1 MMRRLLKYVGITL
14 LLLVGLAVAGLF
26 AMAEYRRA
34 SPDADALAALESDSQ
49 VTVAEDRWLVYR
61 PVGTTPRTGVILYPG
76 ASCDVRGYAPVLR
89 ELAAQGYL
97 VVNVHMPFDF
107 SIFAPKRALEV
118 RAAYPE
124 IERWVLVGHS
134 MGGAMAAQ
142 FVHDYPDVMQ
152 GLVMW
157 DSYPPGTADLSGR
170 DLPVWNIHRAT
181 PEGAAPES
189 FEARRPLYPD
199 DSRWVAIAGGNHM
212 NFGSFI
218 GGAYVEQ
225 WEATISRGDQQA
237 QVLAATLDAVR
248 TVAAP

>member
-1 MMRRLLKYVGITL
+1 MRKLFRYVGITA
-14 LLLVGLAVAGLF
+14 LLLVVLAVAGLYV
-26 AMAEYRRA
+26 MAEVRRA
-34 SPDADALAALESDSQ
+34 VPTAEALAALHSDDR
-49 VTVAEDRWLVYR
+49 VTVSQERWLVYR
-61 PVGTTPRTGVILYPG
+61 PTGMTPRTGVILYPG

-89 ELAAQGYL
+89 EVAAQGFL
-97 VVNVHMPFDF
+97 VVNVDMPFDF

-118 RAAYPE
+118 REAFPE

-142 FVHDYPDVMQ
+142 FVHDHPDAIQ

-157 DSYPPGTADLSGR
+157 DSYPPGAADLSSR

-181 PEGAAPES
+181 PDGAPPES
-189 FEARRPLYPD
+189 FAARRPLYPV
-199 DSRWVAIAGGNHM
+199 DSQWVAIAGGNHM
-212 NFGSFI
+212 NFGSFD

-225 WEATISRGDQQA
+225 WEATISRSDQQA

-248 TVAAP
+248 TVDAP

>member
-1 MMRRLLKYVGITL
+1 MRRLLKYTGITIL
-14 LLLVGLAVAGLF
+14 ALVGLALAGLY

-34 SPDADALAALESDSQ
+34 TPADEALAALRSDSQ
-49 VTVAEDRWLVYR
+49 VTVTEDRWLTYR
-61 PVGTTPRTGVILYPG
+61 PAGMTPRTGVILYPG

-107 SIFAPKRALEV
+107 SIFAPRRALEV

-142 FVHDYPDVMQ
+142 FIHDHPEAVQ

-157 DSYPPGTADLSGR
+157 DSYPPGTADLSAR

-181 PEGAAPES
+181 PDRLAPES
-189 FEARRPLYPD
+189 FEARRPLYPA

-212 NFGSFI
+212 NFGSFL

-225 WEATISRGDQQA
+225 WEATISRADQQQ

-248 TVAAP
+248 AVDAR

>member
-1 MMRRLLKYVGITL
+1 MRKLLKYVGITL
-14 LLLVGLAVAGLF
+14 LLLVGLAIAGLF

-34 SPDADALAALESDSQ
+34 DPAPDALAALRSDGQ
-49 VTVAEDRWLVYR
+49 VMVTDEHWLVYR
-61 PVGTTPRTGVILYPG
+61 PASGTPRTGVILYPG

-89 ELAAQGYL
+89 EVAAQGHL

-118 RAAYPE
+118 IAAYPE
-124 IERWVLVGHS
+124 VERWVLVGHS

-142 FVHDYPDVMQ
+142 FVHDHPDAVQ

-157 DSYPPGTADLSGR
+157 DSYPPGTADLSAR
-170 DLPVWNIHRAT
+170 ELPVWNIHRAT
-181 PEGAAPES
+181 PDGAAPES
-189 FEARRPLYPD
+189 FEARRPLYPA

-212 NFGSFI
+212 NFGSFT

-225 WEATISRGDQQA
+225 WEATISRADQQA

-248 TVAAP
+248 TVAAR